1 MAARVARGRATAG
14 AATPDRLTPTG
25 AGLPRPAQTAAD
37 PQPQPTPP
45 ALAGTEVA
53 PPQTAAAAAAAW
65 EPTPPEVRALA
76 LRALDRFRSAAWEKG
91 EVRVAWARGPRRYLD
106 EEDQTG
112 ENEGGWQPPPGVK
125 FWGSGPGK
133 SRRDPKRL
141 GAVGERVLARL
152 GLTEAVAGGKVAAM
166 WPSLVGPQIAD
177 HTKVEACTD
186 HNLVIRTDSTAWAQ
200 QLRILTPNLLARI
213 EAAAGAGVI
222 TSLTILPPAAPSW
235 RHGPRVVPGRGPRD
249 TYG

>member
-1 MAARVARGRATAG
+1 MAARAAVGPAAAG
-14 AATPDRLTPTG
+14 SAVPDRLTPE
-25 AGLPRPAQTAAD
+25 
-37 PQPQPTPP
+37 
-45 ALAGTEVA
+45 TETETETA
-53 PPQTAAAAAAAW
+53 PPSPEAAAW

-91 EVRVAWARGPRRYLD
+91 EVRVAWTRGPRRYLD

-213 EAAAGAGVI
+213 ELAAGAGVI